1 MVKFSRNKDI
11 YSIFTK
17 SDNFSDRLLI
27 LMLHFAFFLKTFN
40 KSRKKEEMQQIYDFF
55 FRHLE
60 LSIRE
65 IGYGDASINKK
76 MKNYINTFHSMIL
89 EIENWDKISVY
100 EKSNIIKKFI
110 DCEDNMDKLI
120 EYFDKYATFL
130 RNNPFNLFLK
140 SVIKTKI

>member
-1 MVKFSRNKDI
+1 
-11 YSIFTK
+11 
-17 SDNFSDRLLI
+17 
-27 LMLHFAFFLKTFN
+27 
-40 KSRKKEEMQQIYDFF
+40 MQQIYDFF